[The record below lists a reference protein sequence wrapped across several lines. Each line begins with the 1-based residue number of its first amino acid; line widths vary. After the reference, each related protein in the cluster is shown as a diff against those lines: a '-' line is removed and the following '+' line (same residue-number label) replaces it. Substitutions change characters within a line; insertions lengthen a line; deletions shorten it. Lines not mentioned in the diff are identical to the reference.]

1 MILFLMIGKKERI
14 IINKNIINMNRLQ
27 NYMFFENLEQ
37 ISRDIN
43 KLMSL
48 DREQIDSIITNGHD
62 WVAEHITTAK
72 DDIEEVT
79 NFLLSNTKSISE
91 SKDMVIKCSGC
102 GWSWKKSESEPH
114 DLYNCHQCGKDNSP
128 KMIGNKPYA
137 EEIGENGIIRRT
149 FSENVDESEL
159 EWHRDIEDRV
169 VKVIN
174 ENDWMIQF
182 DNELP
187 RKININEEI
196 RIPKET
202 FHRVIKGSTD
212 LVVEIKGINEKDDRC
227 TRIAKRKYD
236 TWPSAYASG
245 AVVKCRQ
252 GKIWKDIKEEDLN
265 EEALATLE
273 GVELHEKTDYSK
285 EKDKGLHGWFERQ
298 GGEGKSSGWV
308 DCNTCRKDSKTGRK
322 KCKPCGRKEGEDRA
336 KYPACRPTA
345 SACNTKGKGKKWGK
359 KSKKNENLQENENN
373 RIFVRKNY
381 MKDIIISKLHET
393 TQPAI
398 KPDVKPTVVPEEK
411 PVRERRIWQPKTKP
425 KTKPKME
432 ENVNVMMLNGREI
445 DETSL
450 EIEGVDR
457 GDYPDFTDAFFSYAL
472 YVDGTELTNEELD
485 QLTDEYSDL
494 VNQMAHESLF

>member
-1 MILFLMIGKKERI
+1 MDKLK
-14 IINKNIINMNRLQ
+14 
-27 NYMFFENLEQ
+27 NYMFFENLKQ
-37 ISRDIN
+37 IYRDVN

-48 DREQIDSIITNGHD
+48 DKGKIDSIISNGHD
-62 WVAEHITTAK
+62 WVSEHMTTAK
-72 DDIEEVT
+72 DDIEEIT
-79 NFLLSNTKSISE
+79 NFLISNTE
-91 SKDMVIKCSGC
+91 ENV
-102 GWSWKKSESEPH
+102 
-114 DLYNCHQCGKDNSP
+114 
-128 KMIGNKPYA
+128 GNRPYK
-137 EEIGENGIIRRT
+137 EEIYENGIVKRT
-149 FSENVDESEL
+149 FSKGVNSNEL

-169 VKVIN
+169 VKAIN

-196 RIPKET
+196 KIPKET

-212 LVVEIKGINEKDDRC
+212 LVVEIQGINEKDDRC

-265 EEALATLE
+265 EESLAALE

-336 KYPACRPTA
+336 KYPACRPTP

-359 KSKKNENLQENENN
+359 KSKKNENLQENKNSG
-373 RIFVRKNY
+373 IFVEKNS
-381 MKDIIISKLHET
+381 MKDVIKGKLDEM
-393 TQPAI
+393 TQPTI

-432 ENVNVMMLNGREI
+432 ENTMGMEINGKPV

-450 EIEGVDR
+450 EVDGIDPR
-457 GDYPDFTDAFFSYAL
+457 DFHDFTDAYFSYAEFA
-472 YVDGTELTNEELD
+472 DGTPLNDEELD
-485 QLTDEYSDL
+485 MLTDAYPEVKNEMCYERL
-494 VNQMAHESLF
+494 R

>member
-1 MILFLMIGKKERI
+1 MD
-14 IINKNIINMNRLQ
+14 RLQ

-37 ISRDIN
+37 ISRDID

-48 DREQIDSIITNGHD
+48 DKEKIDAIISNGHD
-62 WVAEHITTAK
+62 WVGEHITTAK

-91 SKDMVIKCSGC
+91 SKDMMIKCSGC

-128 KMIGNKPYA
+128 KMMGNKPYA

-202 FHRVIKGSTD
+202 FHRVIKGSND
-212 LVVEIKGINEKDDRC
+212 LVVEIAKLEEKDDRC

-245 AVVKCRQ
+245 AVVKCRR
-252 GKIWKDIKEEDLN
+252 GKIWKGVKEEELTK
-265 EEALATLE
+265 EMLEALE
-273 GVELHEKTDYSK
+273 GVDLHEKTDYSK

-322 KCKPCGRKEGEDRA
+322 KCKPCGRKEGEKRA
-336 KYPACRPTA
+336 KYPACRPTP
-345 SACNTKGKGKKWGK
+345 SACDTKGKGKNWGK
-359 KSKKNENLQENENN
+359 KSKKNENLDNSEKSPIFEENFDM
-373 RIFVRKNY
+373 R
-381 MKDIIISKLHET
+381 DIILHNLHET
-393 TQPAI
+393 TQPAPVRE
-398 KPDVKPTVVPEEK
+398 KPAVVPEREK
-411 PVRERRIWQPKTKP
+411 SPSPRRRRIWETKP
-425 KTKPKME
+425 SVKPNPKME
-432 ENVNVMMLNGREI
+432 EGVIVNTIELNNREAKLDVII
-445 DETSL
+445 DGDLVKNISFENTGECVVKPMAYDEEWVYSYVGEYNGKEYSVGVGFFGHPDYNL
-450 EIEGVDR
+450 EISDIE
-457 GDYPDFTDAFFSYAL
+457 DY
-472 YVDGTELTNEELD
+472 VEE
-485 QLTDEYSDL
+485 
-494 VNQMAHESLF
+494 V